1 MLRWQRSLGGLLLFP
16 TQVDAFEAAQHQS
29 IKTKLNEFKDGD
41 DWKAEPQA
49 QHAADVGCK
58 LRGLKWNKY
67 NSYGGD
73 ARRGR

>member
-41 DWKAEPQA
+41 D
-49 QHAADVGCK
+49 
-58 LRGLKWNKY
+58 
-67 NSYGGD
+67 
-73 ARRGR
+73 